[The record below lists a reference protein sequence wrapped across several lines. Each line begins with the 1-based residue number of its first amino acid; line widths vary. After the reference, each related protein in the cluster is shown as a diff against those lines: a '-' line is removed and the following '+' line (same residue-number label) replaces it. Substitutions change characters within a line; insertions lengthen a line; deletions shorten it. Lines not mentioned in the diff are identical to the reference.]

1 MTYSFLTIKPD
12 TGGQQVVCRPRPTDV
27 IGHSLRDA
35 FGQSARLPQD
45 IDRLLRSLDGV
56 AH

>member
-12 TGGQQVVCRPRPTDV
+12 TGGQQVVRRPRPTDV

-35 FGQSARLPQD
+35 FGYNARLPQD

>member
-12 TGGQQVVCRPRPTDV
+12 TGGQQVVRHPRPTDV

-35 FGQSARLPQD
+35 FGQSTRLPQD

>member
-12 TGGQQVVCRPRPTDV
+12 TGGQQVVRRPRPTDV

-35 FGQSARLPQD
+35 FGQNARLPQD

>member
-12 TGGQQVVCRPRPTDV
+12 TGGQQVVGRPRPTDV